1 MAQESEG
8 TVSTT
13 VVGIPA
19 KIVWQL
25 QMLAGLITMVLGVI
39 LAFHPSKSLDVIA
52 VFIGI
57 LLILSGLFHFVR
69 ALDHDEQHRAWV
81 GIAGLLEVVIGVV
94 MIRHLGLSYAI
105 VGLLVGVTWIVQGI
119 VALMGG
125 ILSGAGSSRLWAIV
139 FGLISIVAGV
149 VVVSAPE
156 NSLTFLATLLGVWF
170 IIMGVLQLLSGLF
183 LRSDLKKLA

>member
-8 TVSTT
+8 AVSTT

-19 KIVWQL
+19 KIVWQFQL
-25 QMLAGLITMVLGVI
+25 LAGLITMVLGVI
-39 LAFHPSKSLDVIA
+39 LAFHPSKSLEVIA

-105 VGLLVGVTWIVQGI
+105 VGLLVGLTWIVQGI

-125 ILSGAGSSRLWAIV
+125 ILGGAGRSRVWVIV
-139 FGLISIVAGV
+139 FGLISIAAGV

-156 NSLTFLATLLGVWF
+156 HSLTFLATLLGVWF
-170 IIMGVLQLLSGLF
+170 IIMGVLQLLGGLF